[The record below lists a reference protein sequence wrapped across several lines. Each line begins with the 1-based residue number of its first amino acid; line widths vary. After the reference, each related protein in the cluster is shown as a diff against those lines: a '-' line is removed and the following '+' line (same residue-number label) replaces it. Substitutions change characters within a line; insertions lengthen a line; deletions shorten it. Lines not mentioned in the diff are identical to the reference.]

1 MKKKC
6 FFIFICLML
15 LSLFVGC
22 NSLEKREFYDS
33 KNEVGRYEEMPY
45 FPTFSQPNSESQR
58 MSYTLFTM
66 SIIGIPYVVADYTA
80 STILDVVS
88 LPFDIYRNNVEVP
101 ERKKYKK
108 VNDELSDHYYKT
120 LKKLEHTKSE
130 KEKALIKA
138 EYKKTLDEYC
148 NKLRELDANF
158 VFHTQPYYRY
168 RIE

>member
-1 MKKKC
+1 MKKK
-6 FFIFICLML
+6 FFLIFICLML
-15 LSLFVGC
+15 LSLLTGC

-45 FPTFSQPNSESQR
+45 FPTFSKQNSETQR
-58 MSYTLFTM
+58 MRNTLFTT
-66 SIIGIPYVVADYTA
+66 SIIGIPYVIVDYTT
-80 STILDVVS
+80 STIIDIVA

-108 VNDELSDHYYKT
+108 VQDELSNHYYKT

-138 EYKKTLDEYC
+138 EYKKTLKEYC
-148 NKLRELDANF
+148 DKLRELDANF